1 MNNLD
6 NLLNQ
11 LESKIEHCEK
21 LNQEISL
28 VNVAWHI
35 EHSLL
40 TLDRITDLL
49 IKSKPKDYK
58 WKFNI
63 LRIIVLTIKKIPRGR
78 AKVPEVVQ
86 PIGSINNIILYK
98 HLSETRNRIK
108 ELEFIS
114 KDKYFKHPFFGDIKL
129 RQTINFLGI
138 HTKHHLDIIEDIIKR

>member
-11 LESKIEHCEK
+11 LETKIEHCET

-49 IKSKPKDYK
+49 IKSK
-58 WKFNI
+58 
-63 LRIIVLTIKKIPRGR
+63 
-78 AKVPEVVQ
+78 
-86 PIGSINNIILYK
+86 
-98 HLSETRNRIK
+98 
-108 ELEFIS
+108 
-114 KDKYFKHPFFGDIKL
+114 
-129 RQTINFLGI
+129 
-138 HTKHHLDIIEDIIKR
+138 